1 MHFVPGVS
9 GIPPEPMRWIRELE
23 ILSNSGEICGAISPL
38 IIIHFV
44 KPNPYNAGDKTKT
57 PSPLKFPLDKRPVWV
72 YTYHNGICPCEIRRK
87 RTVPPMG
94 VVKAQRME
102 SPGYRPCRI
111 FTE

>member
-1 MHFVPGVS
+1 MRGS
-9 GIPPEPMRWIRELE
+9 KGEPCET
-23 ILSNSGEICGAISPL
+23 GSPL
-38 IIIHFV
+38 IFLWNDLSFDFSACCMIM
-44 KPNPYNAGDKTKT
+44 KPRAAGVDVGSAKSCPPPYKD
-57 PSPLKFPLDKRPVWV
+57 SIPLKFPLDKRPVWG

-94 VVKAQRME
+94 VVEAQRME